1 MYKED
6 HKERLT
12 RADIQKRLQGKPRD
26 IVFLVLAFLVP
37 VLLLSLFYLLNETLL
52 SIIIAVLSIIT
63 VIILIYY
70 LVLISKD
77 RAEASRGRFSVTETE
92 LHDIETIVR
101 TVRRRRAIVDE
112 HIKIFHFANG
122 MNYSV
127 QFYPDSS
134 KKYHDFD
141 DTRIAFSMEHSNP
154 GDVFYLVTL
163 DTDPKNVRMIFSG
176 VIFKYED
183 K

>member
-26 IVFLVLAFLVP
+26 IVFLVLVFLVP
-37 VLLLSLFYLLNETLL
+37 VLLLSLFYLLNQAVL
-52 SIIIAVLSIIT
+52 SIIIAIMSLISLA
-63 VIILIYY
+63 ILAYY
-70 LVLISKD
+70 LVAIGKD
-77 RAEASRGRFSVTETE
+77 RIEASRGRFSVTETE

-101 TVRRRRAIVDE
+101 TVRRRRAIIDE
-112 HIKIFHFANG
+112 HIKVFHFTNG
-122 MNYSV
+122 MSYSV
-127 QFYPDSS
+127 QFFPDSPN
-134 KKYHDFD
+134 KYLDSH

-163 DTDPKNVRMIFSG
+163 DTDPKNARMIFSG

>member
-26 IVFLVLAFLVP
+26 IVFLVLVFLVP
-37 VLLLSLFYLLNETLL
+37 VLLLSLFYLLNDTLL

-77 RAEASRGRFSVTETE
+77 RAEASRGKFTVIETE
-92 LHDIETIVR
+92 LDNVETVVR
-101 TVRRRRAIVDE
+101 TVKRRRAIIDK
-112 HIKIFHFANG
+112 HFKIFHFANG
-122 MNYSV
+122 MTYSV
-127 QFYPDSS
+127 QFFPDSPN
-134 KKYHDFD
+134 KYLDSH

-163 DTDPKNVRMIFSG
+163 DIDPKNVRMIFSG
-176 VIFKYED
+176 VIFKCED